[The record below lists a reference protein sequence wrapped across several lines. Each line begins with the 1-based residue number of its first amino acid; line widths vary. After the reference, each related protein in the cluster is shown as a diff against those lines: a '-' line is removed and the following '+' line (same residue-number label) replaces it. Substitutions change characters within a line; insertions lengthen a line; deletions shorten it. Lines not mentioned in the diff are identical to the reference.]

1 MKGRAFIP
9 VVIFAALVGCSKG
22 SSDTPNAG
30 QATGSDI
37 KPTTAAT
44 FKSLKTEDTVPG
56 TGEGA
61 KSGDTLTMLYH
72 GSLVDGTVF
81 DSNMSADGKPDTSK
95 PPFALVLGM
104 GQVIKGWDEGLKGI
118 KTGCVRKIMIPSEMG
133 YGAQGS
139 GEKIPPNSDLVFT
152 VKCLDIVHQ
161 GEEKVIDIKDLKVGS
176 GAEVKNG
183 DKVTIH
189 YVGTLLNGKQFDSS
203 REKNQPFEFTV
214 GAGEVVAGF
223 DKGLLGMRRGGLRKL
238 RIPPMAAYGSNPNG
252 GIPPNSVLNFEIECL
267 KINGK

>member
-104 GQVIKGWDEGLKGI
+104 G
-118 KTGCVRKIMIPSEMG
+118 
-133 YGAQGS
+133 
-139 GEKIPPNSDLVFT
+139 
-152 VKCLDIVHQ
+152 
-161 GEEKVIDIKDLKVGS
+161 
-176 GAEVKNG
+176 
-183 DKVTIH
+183 
-189 YVGTLLNGKQFDSS
+189 
-203 REKNQPFEFTV
+203 
-214 GAGEVVAGF
+214 
-223 DKGLLGMRRGGLRKL
+223 
-238 RIPPMAAYGSNPNG
+238 
-252 GIPPNSVLNFEIECL
+252 
-267 KINGK
+267 

>member
-1 MKGRAFIP
+1 
-9 VVIFAALVGCSKG
+9 
-22 SSDTPNAG
+22 
-30 QATGSDI
+30 
-37 KPTTAAT
+37 
-44 FKSLKTEDTVPG
+44 
-56 TGEGA
+56 
-61 KSGDTLTMLYH
+61 
-72 GSLVDGTVF
+72 
-81 DSNMSADGKPDTSK
+81 
-95 PPFALVLGM
+95 
-104 GQVIKGWDEGLKGI
+104 
-118 KTGCVRKIMIPSEMG
+118 MG